1 MGAIVRGHMP
11 RAGDMADLRSERS
24 KRKDAFARKLF
35 AQRLFSRR
43 RRVRRLYPRG
53 DIDRGI
59 RSQEHIRFDGQR
71 GYVLR
76 HRRIRSS
83 IRQYRRSD
91 VRAIPRVDRTRG
103 GGVFLGRVFRRFV
116 AGQADRRRNIIVGGG
131 DRRICRRRLHFR
143 SCDSERSVLSFD
155 RAVRRHGFLRQR
167 IPRLSVLSASC
178 GMRCCRGYLW
188 RFRLARILPQS
199 RSAQLSMEDRAA

>member
-24 KRKDAFARKLF
+24 ERKDAFARKLF

-43 RRVRRLYPRG
+43 RRVRRLCPRG

-59 RSQEHIRFDGQR
+59 RGQEHIRFDGQR

-83 IRQYRRSD
+83 VRQYRRSD
-91 VRAIPRVDRTRG
+91 VRAIPRIKTVTYFYGHYFCCFQINYQAYLVKKSLACIVWQR
-103 GGVFLGRVFRRFV
+103 VKNKFILLVPFL
-116 AGQADRRRNIIVGGG
+116 A
-131 DRRICRRRLHFR
+131 
-143 SCDSERSVLSFD
+143 
-155 RAVRRHGFLRQR
+155 
-167 IPRLSVLSASC
+167 
-178 GMRCCRGYLW
+178 
-188 RFRLARILPQS
+188 
-199 RSAQLSMEDRAA
+199 